1 MTITASPSTASPVAP
16 CPACGAWSVPATADR
31 AALFD
36 VCNTLVMNA
45 LDVLGRKITRQPRA
59 RFKVLD
65 GRPWH
70 VAHTLWRPDPKDV
83 DRTLE
88 NAWNVLP
95 ALLPPSHADALG
107 LTAEQVSTCLDEYV
121 LLLLERGLEHESRSL
136 RYWLAAR
143 LGLTLPETAV

>member
-1 MTITASPSTASPVAP
+1 MTITAPPSATSPVAP

-36 VCNTLVMNA
+36 VCDALVMNA
-45 LDVLGRKITRQPRA
+45 LNVLGRKIVRQPRA
-59 RFKVLD
+59 RFKEFD

-70 VAHTLWRPDPKDV
+70 TAHTIWRPDPKHV
-83 DRTLE
+83 DSTLE
-88 NAWNVLP
+88 SAWNVLP
-95 ALLPPSHADALG
+95 ALLSSRHADALG
-107 LTAEQVSTCLDEYV
+107 LTAEQVTTCLDEYV
-121 LLLLERGLEHESRSL
+121 RLLLERGLEHESRSL